1 MRICR
6 ICFRKEKSKGENWSK
21 VGRYKYGIKS
31 PYKFFLG
38 GTDSCQGDSGGPLIS
53 FSKLDG
59 VMRGYALGAVSR
71 GTGCAN
77 FNKPGIFT
85 RVSHHIEWVKKI
97 AGEGTCD
104 SQANKPAT
112 KKRRQ
117 KKKKKA
123 KRGKRGKKGQKA
135 KSLAKR
141 VL

>member
-21 VGRYKYGIKS
+21 VGRYNYGIKS
-31 PYKFFLG
+31 PYRFFLG

-53 FSKLDG
+53 FTKRDG

-104 SQANKPAT
+104 KSQANKPAT

-117 KKKKKA
+117 KKKKKS
-123 KRGKRGKKGQKA
+123 KRGKKA

-141 VL
+141 DL